1 VSDDLGLFSDYAE
14 DAPLLTRRQRRLE
27 RERTRRR
34 RRHRTL
40 TALAGLCVLA
50 LVAGGVLYGARQLLR
65 IGSYADYPGQG
76 SGQVVVEVKAGDTT
90 SDIADILARQDVV
103 ASAKAFTKAAQENPA
118 VANVQP
124 GFYLLRNRMSGQAA
138 VALIVSP
145 AAKVGQVEIRG
156 GMRLDDENGPNA
168 QPGILTKLAQASCAQ
183 PGAGAPCPAPDQMR
197 AAAAQLDLAAAGVP
211 DWATGPASATQPP
224 EHRLEGLIMPGVYDI
239 KPGQN
244 PQDILRSVLKQSMDQ
259 MQAAGLPQVANGTGY
274 TPYQLLT
281 MASLVQSEGIEPDFG
296 KIARVVRNR
305 LQQKMPLQLDSTIN
319 YPLDKPALL
328 TTDADR
334 GRPGPY
340 NTYINQGLPP
350 APISSAGVEAVK
362 AASKPPD
369 GTWLYFVKCEA
380 SGASCFEDTQ
390 AQHNADVRMAQQR
403 GVF

>member
-14 DAPLLTRRQRRLE
+14 DPPLLTRRQRRLE
-27 RERTRRR
+27 RERARRR

-65 IGSYADYPGQG
+65 IGSYADYSGQG

-90 SDIADILARQDVV
+90 SDIAETLERQGVV
-103 ASAKAFTKAAQENPA
+103 ASVKAFTKAAATNPA
-118 VANVQP
+118 VAAVQP
-124 GFYLLRNRMSGQAA
+124 GFYLMRGRMSGQAA

-145 AAKVGQVEIRG
+145 AAKVGQIEIRG

-183 PGAGAPCPAPDQMR
+183 PGGGGPCPTPDQMR
-197 AAAAQLDLAAAGVP
+197 AAAAQIDLAASGVP
-211 DWATGPASATQPP
+211 GWATGPASATQPP
-224 EHRLEGLIMPGVYDI
+224 EHRLEGLIMPGVYDV
-239 KPGQN
+239 KPGQS
-244 PQDILRSVLKQSMDQ
+244 PQDILRSVLKQSADE
-259 MQAAGLPQVANGTGY
+259 MQAAGLPQAADGTGF

-281 MASLVQSEGIEPDFG
+281 LASLVQSEGIEQDFG
-296 KIARVVRNR
+296 KIVRVIDNR
-305 LQQKMPLQLDSTIN
+305 LQQKIPLQLDSTIN
-319 YPLDKPALL
+319 YPLDKPVLL

-340 NTYINQGLPP
+340 NTYLNEGLPP
-350 APISSAGVEAVK
+350 APISSVSSEAIT
-362 AASKPPD
+362 AAAKPPA
-369 GTWLYFVKCEA
+369 GTWLYFVKCET

>member
-1 VSDDLGLFSDYAE
+1 MSDDLGLFSDYAE

-27 RERTRRR
+27 RERTKRR

-40 TALAGLCVLA
+40 TALAGLCVLV
-50 LVAGGVLYGARQLLR
+50 LVAAGVLYGARQFLQ
-65 IGSYADYPGQG
+65 IGAYSDYSGQG

-90 SDIADILARQDVV
+90 SDIADTLEHQGVV
-103 ASAKAFTKAAQENPA
+103 ASAKAFTKSAQNNPA
-118 VANVQP
+118 VAAVQP
-124 GFYLLRNRMSGQAA
+124 GFYLMRSKMSGQAA

-183 PGAGAPCPAPDQMR
+183 PSGGPPCPTPDAIR

-211 DWATGPASATQPP
+211 QWAIGPASSAQPP
-224 EHRLEGLIMPGVYDI
+224 EHRLEGLIMPGVYDV
-239 KPGQN
+239 KPGQS
-244 PQDILRSVLKQSMDQ
+244 PQDILLTVLKQSADQ
-259 MQAAGLPQVANGTGY
+259 MQAVGLPQVANGTGF

-281 MASLVQSEGIEPDFG
+281 LSSLVQSEGIEQDFG
-296 KIARVVRNR
+296 KIGRVIDNR
-305 LQQKMPLQLDSTIN
+305 LQQKIPLQLDSTIN
-319 YPLDKPALL
+319 YPLDKPVLL

-334 GRPGPY
+334 ARPGPY
-340 NTYINQGLPP
+340 NTYLNQGLPP
-350 APISSAGVEAVK
+350 APISSPGMEAIN
-362 AASKPPD
+362 AAAKPPA
-369 GTWLYFVKCEA
+369 GTWLYFVKCET

-390 AQHNADVRMAQQR
+390 AQHNADVRLAQQR